1 MRLPSRLPNL
11 GVVTCDPSVVTVTE
25 RGESDLL
32 TGSRSCGDFDFWG
45 TGKGNLVWYLI
56 VL

>member
-45 TGKGNLVWYLI
+45 TGKGNLVWYCI